1 MPQYT
6 TTVTATTNVTAG
18 TEDAF
23 VEISFA
29 AASAGRIKRVHISTN
44 TAASDARIQALM
56 KRVSAAGATG
66 AAGTAVRRDAQM
78 RVSSST
84 VVVKNAAVAFT
95 VGTLVDTPYVAN
107 LNGRATYEWIPRNYM
122 EELVVVGANR
132 FVVGLICSVVSVI
145 VTVTVEWED

>member
-6 TTVTATTNVTAG
+6 TTVTAASNASAG
-18 TEDAF
+18 TEDAY

-29 AASAGRIKRVHISTN
+29 AASAGRIKRVHVSAD
-44 TAASDARIQALM
+44 TAASDARIKANL
-56 KRVSAAGATG
+56 KRTSAAGATG
-66 AAGTAVRRDAQM
+66 TAGTAVRRDAQM

-84 VVVKNAAVAFT
+84 VTVKNAAAAFT

-107 LNGRATYEWIPRNYM
+107 LNGRSTYEWIPRNYM

-132 FVVGLICSVVSVI
+132 FVVGVVCSVASVSI
-145 VTVTVEWED
+145 TVTVEWED